1 MPLNRNLWPGRN
13 AWVSDEPGEESSRSR
28 HARRLAREAA
38 IRRRRQLRGAL
49 ARVRTLLRGRA

>member
-13 AWVSDEPGEESSRSR
+13 AWVSGEPGKESSRSR

-38 IRRRRQLRGAL
+38 IRRHRQVRGAL
-49 ARVRTLLRGRA
+49 ARVRALLRGRA